1 MNIRLLVATC
11 AAAAL
16 TAPASAQL
24 SGQADVAGATPV
36 LVNPDALSTGQLE
49 RIRRTL
55 GVAST
60 TKINSTGSEVWQI
73 PDSNVRQA
81 FATAARNQ
89 RLSLDYRGEDY
100 RTLFLPVANADL
112 SPATS
117 QALQRVTQD
126 PKFGNV
132 QLVRLRAEEIS
143 DRMLKSG
150 FGTADGLPTA
160 GSLLVNVRPGVD
172 ILMQRKAI
180 RESGDQLS
188 WSGSAA
194 AFTADAAPTP
204 TIPSPTIPT
213 GDATLVARGDKILGS
228 IRVGADTYSVIPL
241 NDGLHAVAKV
251 NTDAFP
257 PEHPPS
263 SKPSSPVGDAPMADL
278 PAVPSITGPAQVMI
292 GVAFTQAAADAIAAN
307 LNVSPDHLAQVVI
320 DLTNLGYQQSGI
332 KSRVQLAGTQ
342 LIAGA
347 EKPDYS
353 TMVEAIVNPADGA
366 FDPIHAWRKS
376 VKADAVIMF
385 VSLTAYCGMAADIL
399 TPASKAFATVNW
411 SCAKDNLSFPHEFGH
426 LLGARHNFEDDPTD
440 RPFAYGHG
448 YRVQWWRTVMAYP
461 GGICGRCPRLNR
473 WADPSQQYD
482 GIAMGVAATS
492 HDARLLEEMLPVFS
506 AYSR

>member
-1 MNIRLLVATC
+1 MKIFRLAATC
-11 AAAAL
+11 AAVAL
-16 TAPASAQL
+16 TAPAGAQL
-24 SGQADVAGATPV
+24 SGQADVAGSTPM
-36 LVNPDALSTGQLE
+36 LVSPDALSTGQLE

-55 GVAST
+55 GVSST
-60 TKINSTGSEVWQI
+60 TKVGSSGSEIWQV
-73 PDSNVRQA
+73 PDSNLQQA
-81 FATAARNQ
+81 FATAARSQ

-117 QALQRVTQD
+117 HALQKVTD
-126 PKFGNV
+126 NPKFSEV
-132 QLVRLRAEEIS
+132 QLVRIRADDIS

-150 FGTADGLPTA
+150 FGIADGLPGD
-160 GSLLVNVRPGVD
+160 GSLLVNVRPGKN

-180 RESGDQLS
+180 RETGDQMS

-194 AFTADAAPTP
+194 AFAPNTVPTP
-204 TIPSPTIPT
+204 INPTAFIPT

-228 IRVGADTYSVIPL
+228 IQVGADTYSVIPL
-241 NDGLHAVAKV
+241 NDGLHAIAKV

-263 SKPSSPVGDAPMADL
+263 SATTSAVGDAPMADL
-278 PAVPSITGPAQVMI
+278 PPVLRVAGPANVMI
-292 GVAFTQAAADAIAAN
+292 GVAFTQAAADAISAN
-307 LNVSPDHLAQVVI
+307 LNVTPDHLAQVVI

-332 KSRVQLAGTQ
+332 TSRVQLAGTQ
-342 LIAGA
+342 LVAGA

-353 TMVEAIVNPADGA
+353 TMVDAIVNPADGA
-366 FDPIHAWRKS
+366 FDSVHSWRRS

-385 VSLTAYCGMAADIL
+385 VSLSDYCGMAADIL
-399 TPASKAFATVNW
+399 TPAAKAFATVNW

-426 LLGARHNFEDDPTD
+426 LLGARHNLEDDPTD

-473 WADPSQQYD
+473 WADPLQQYD
-482 GIAMGVAATS
+482 GVAMGIAATS
-492 HDARLLEEMLPVFS
+492 HDARLIEEMLPVFS
-506 AYSR
+506 AYVR